1 MELGGTTSISQLPIS
16 YQTEQN
22 NSIVQNTRENN
33 NREQNTIYD
42 ADNIKINVSQ
52 NQNQREDLDKKSD
65 PSLLQKT
72 YNQLVSGIQQASASG
87 HTVLPSRDIPQD
99 TLPIMHDE
107 SIKPNFIPENNN
119 DYIDDYES
127 KDRIIENHRQSQ
139 TTLDS
144 LELFY
149 QEFQLPLLIAIL
161 YFLFQLPVVQK
172 HLYKIIPSLFKADGN
187 PNLYG
192 YVFNSIAFGLSYLV
206 LLKILK
212 YFSNLGD

>member
-22 NSIVQNTRENN
+22 NSIVQNTRENT

-42 ADNIKINVSQ
+42 AENIKINVSQ
-52 NQNQREDLDKKSD
+52 NQREDLDKKTD
-65 PSLLQKT
+65 PSVLQKT

-107 SIKPNFIPENNN
+107 SIKPNFIPENNH
-119 DYIDDYES
+119 DYIDDHES

-139 TTLDS
+139 STLDS

-172 HLYKIIPSLFKADGN
+172 HLYKIIPSLFKSDGN

-192 YVFNSIAFGLSYLV
+192 YIFNSIAFGLSYLL

-212 YFSNLGD
+212 YFSH

>member
-22 NSIVQNTRENN
+22 NSVVQNTRENN

-42 ADNIKINVSQ
+42 AENIKINVSQ
-52 NQNQREDLDKKSD
+52 NKNQNIREDLDKKSD

-87 HTVLPSRDIPQD
+87 HTGLPSRDIPQD

-139 TTLDS
+139 STLDS

-212 YFSNLGD
+212 YFSN